1 MDNMYF
7 KEDLTMFY
15 YGMNNTI
22 TESKSISNMESNNN
36 KNEELNK
43 MRQLRESADRSMKQF
58 PKFMNKVKTYFIV
71 EGMMFTI
78 DQAMKED
85 TNISYDRNICRN
97 ILENY
102 VNDHNPELVLKAMEE
117 KTMYL
122 SSMAKVIREEVEAV
136 EEGCNKADSDTFNIK
151 TSTNTD
157 FFDKLNMMT
166 NDQLSKSIHNSVLK
180 ATQDFVEGVTKD
192 KENMK
197 ETAEKI
203 KAKVDELKTDD
214 EQVKESYYRA
224 YENRIKTSRKERP
237 KNLLESV
244 IVSLSENAHRDEVLK
259 EAFINEGK
267 TNLDK
272 IMNVATGVYVTLEA
286 MNSSR
291 LQVMDKR
298 IFNEVLTSLN
308 KK

>member
-1 MDNMYF
+1 
-7 KEDLTMFY
+7 MFY
-15 YGMNNTI
+15 YSMNNTI
-22 TESKSISNMESNNN
+22 TESKSISNMESNNK

-237 KNLLESV
+237 KNLLETV
-244 IVSLSENAHRDEVLK
+244 IVSLSENAHRNEVLK

-272 IMNVATGVYVTLEA
+272 IMNVATGIYVTLEA

-298 IFNEVLTSLN
+298 LFNEVLTSLS

>member
-1 MDNMYF
+1 
-7 KEDLTMFY
+7 MFY
-15 YGMNNTI
+15 YSMDNTI
-22 TESKSISNMESNNN
+22 AESKSISNMESSNK

-58 PKFMNKVKTYFIV
+58 PKFINKVKTYFIV

-78 DQAMKED
+78 DQAMKGD
-85 TNISYDRNICRN
+85 TNISYDKNICRN

-102 VNDHNPELVLKAMEE
+102 VNTHNPELVLKTMEE

-122 SSMAKVIREEVEAV
+122 SNMAKVIREEVEAV

-214 EQVKESYYRA
+214 EQVKESYYRT
-224 YENRIKTSRKERP
+224 YENRIKANRRARS

-244 IVSLSENAHRDEVLK
+244 VVSLSENAHRDEVLK
-259 EAFINEGK
+259 EAFITEGK

-291 LQVMDKR
+291 LQVMDKK
-298 IFNEVLTSLN
+298 IFNEVLTSLS

>member
-1 MDNMYF
+1 
-7 KEDLTMFY
+7 MFY

-22 TESKSISNMESNNN
+22 TESKSISNMESNNK

-224 YENRIKTSRKERP
+224 YENRIKISRKERP
-237 KNLLESV
+237 KNLLETV
-244 IVSLSENAHRDEVLK
+244 VVSLSENAHRDEVLK

>member
-1 MDNMYF
+1 
-7 KEDLTMFY
+7 MFY

-22 TESKSISNMESNNN
+22 TESKSISNMESNNK

-136 EEGCNKADSDTFNIK
+136 EEGCNKADSDAFNIK

-237 KNLLESV
+237 KNLLETV
-244 IVSLSENAHRDEVLK
+244 VVSLSENAHRDEVLK

-298 IFNEVLTSLN
+298 AFNEVLTSLN

>member
-1 MDNMYF
+1 
-7 KEDLTMFY
+7 MFY

-22 TESKSISNMESNNN
+22 TESKSISNMESNNK

-237 KNLLESV
+237 KNLLETV
-244 IVSLSENAHRDEVLK
+244 VVSLSENAHRDEVLK

-298 IFNEVLTSLN
+298 VFNEVLTSLN

>member
-1 MDNMYF
+1 
-7 KEDLTMFY
+7 MFY

-22 TESKSISNMESNNN
+22 TESKSISNMESNNK
-36 KNEELNK
+36 KNEELHK
-43 MRQLRESADRSMKQF
+43 MRQLRESTDRSMKQF

-85 TNISYDRNICRN
+85 VNISYDRNICRN

-180 ATQDFVEGVTKD
+180 ATQDFVEGVSKD

-298 IFNEVLTSLN
+298 IFNEVLTSLS

>member
-1 MDNMYF
+1 
-7 KEDLTMFY
+7 MFY

-22 TESKSISNMESNNN
+22 TESKSISNMESNNK

-43 MRQLRESADRSMKQF
+43 MRRLRESADRSMKQF

-78 DQAMKED
+78 DQAMKEE

-122 SSMAKVIREEVEAV
+122 SSMAKVIREE
-136 EEGCNKADSDTFNIK
+136 GRNKADSDTFNIK

-180 ATQDFVEGVTKD
+180 ATQDFVEGVAKD

-298 IFNEVLTSLN
+298 VFNEVLTSLS

>member
-1 MDNMYF
+1 
-7 KEDLTMFY
+7 MFY
-15 YGMNNTI
+15 YSMNNTI
-22 TESKSISNMESNNN
+22 TESKSISNMESNNK

-237 KNLLESV
+237 KNLLETV
-244 IVSLSENAHRDEVLK
+244 IVSLSENAHRNEVLK

-272 IMNVATGVYVTLEA
+272 IMNVATGIYVTLEA

-298 IFNEVLTSLN
+298 VFNEVLTSLS

>member
-1 MDNMYF
+1 
-7 KEDLTMFY
+7 MFY

-22 TESKSISNMESNNN
+22 TESKSISNMESNNK

-136 EEGCNKADSDTFNIK
+136 EEGCNKQILIHLILRLLLIQIS
-151 TSTNTD
+151 
-157 FFDKLNMMT
+157 
-166 NDQLSKSIHNSVLK
+166 SIN
-180 ATQDFVEGVTKD
+180 
-192 KENMK
+192 
-197 ETAEKI
+197 
-203 KAKVDELKTDD
+203 
-214 EQVKESYYRA
+214 
-224 YENRIKTSRKERP
+224 
-237 KNLLESV
+237 
-244 IVSLSENAHRDEVLK
+244 
-259 EAFINEGK
+259 
-267 TNLDK
+267 
-272 IMNVATGVYVTLEA
+272 
-286 MNSSR
+286 
-291 LQVMDKR
+291 
-298 IFNEVLTSLN
+298 
-308 KK
+308 

>member
-1 MDNMYF
+1 
-7 KEDLTMFY
+7 MFY

-22 TESKSISNMESNNN
+22 TESKSISNMESNNK

-43 MRQLRESADRSMKQF
+43 MRQLRESADRPMKQF

-237 KNLLESV
+237 KNLLETV
-244 IVSLSENAHRDEVLK
+244 VVSLSENAHRDEVLK

-298 IFNEVLTSLN
+298 VFNEVLTSLN

>member
-1 MDNMYF
+1 
-7 KEDLTMFY
+7 MFY
-15 YGMNNTI
+15 YSMNNTI
-22 TESKSISNMESNNN
+22 TESKSISNMESNNK

-244 IVSLSENAHRDEVLK
+244 IVSLSENAHRNEVLK

-272 IMNVATGVYVTLEA
+272 IMNVATGIYVTLEA

-298 IFNEVLTSLN
+298 VFNEVLTSLN

>member
-1 MDNMYF
+1 
-7 KEDLTMFY
+7 MFY

>member
-1 MDNMYF
+1 
-7 KEDLTMFY
+7 MFY

-22 TESKSISNMESNNN
+22 TESKSISNMESNNK

-136 EEGCNKADSDTFNIK
+136 EEGCDKADSDTFNIK

-166 NDQLSKSIHNSVLK
+166 NDQLSKTIHNSVLK

-224 YENRIKTSRKERP
+224 YENRIRTSRKERP

-244 IVSLSENAHRDEVLK
+244 IVSLSENAHRNEVLK

-298 IFNEVLTSLN
+298 VFNEVLTSLN

>member
-1 MDNMYF
+1 
-7 KEDLTMFY
+7 MFY
-15 YGMNNTI
+15 YSMNNTI
-22 TESKSISNMESNNN
+22 TESKSISNMESNNK

-224 YENRIKTSRKERP
+224 YENRIKASRKERP

-244 IVSLSENAHRDEVLK
+244 IISLSENAHRNEVLK

-272 IMNVATGVYVTLEA
+272 IMNVATGIYVTLEA

-298 IFNEVLTSLN
+298 VFNEVLTSLS

>member
-1 MDNMYF
+1 
-7 KEDLTMFY
+7 MFY
-15 YGMNNTI
+15 YSMNNTI
-22 TESKSISNMESNNN
+22 TESKSISNMESNNK

-43 MRQLRESADRSMKQF
+43 MRQLRESSDMSMKQF

-244 IVSLSENAHRDEVLK
+244 IVSLSENAHRNEVLK

>member
-1 MDNMYF
+1 
-7 KEDLTMFY
+7 MFY
-15 YGMNNTI
+15 YSMDNTI
-22 TESKSISNMESNNN
+22 AESKSISNMESSNK

-43 MRQLRESADRSMKQF
+43 MRQLRESADRSIKQF

-78 DQAMKED
+78 DQAMKGD
-85 TNISYDRNICRN
+85 TNISYDKNICRN

-122 SSMAKVIREEVEAV
+122 SNMAKVIREEVEAV

-180 ATQDFVEGVTKD
+180 ATQDFVEGVAKD

-203 KAKVDELKTDD
+203 KAKVDDLKTDD
-214 EQVKESYYRA
+214 EQVKESYYRT
-224 YENRIKTSRKERP
+224 YENRIKASRRSRP

-244 IVSLSENAHRDEVLK
+244 VVSLSENAHRDEVLK
-259 EAFINEGK
+259 EAFITEGK

-291 LQVMDKR
+291 LQVMDKKV
-298 IFNEVLTSLN
+298 FNEVLTSLN

>member
-1 MDNMYF
+1 
-7 KEDLTMFY
+7 MFY

-22 TESKSISNMESNNN
+22 TESKSISNMESNNK

-43 MRQLRESADRSMKQF
+43 MRRLRESADRSMKQF

-78 DQAMKED
+78 DQAMKEE

-180 ATQDFVEGVTKD
+180 ATQDFVEGVAKD

-298 IFNEVLTSLN
+298 VFNEVLTSLS

>member
-1 MDNMYF
+1 
-7 KEDLTMFY
+7 MFY

-22 TESKSISNMESNNN
+22 TESKSISNMESNDK

-237 KNLLESV
+237 KNLLETV
-244 IVSLSENAHRDEVLK
+244 IVSLSENAHRNEVLK

-272 IMNVATGVYVTLEA
+272 IMNVATGIYVTLEA

-298 IFNEVLTSLN
+298 VFNEVLTSLN

>member
-1 MDNMYF
+1 
-7 KEDLTMFY
+7 MFY

-22 TESKSISNMESNNN
+22 TESKSISNMESNNK

-43 MRQLRESADRSMKQF
+43 MRRLRESADRSMKQF

-237 KNLLESV
+237 KNLLETV
-244 IVSLSENAHRDEVLK
+244 VVSLSENAHRDEVLK

-298 IFNEVLTSLN
+298 VFNEVLTSLN

>member
-1 MDNMYF
+1 
-7 KEDLTMFY
+7 MFY

-22 TESKSISNMESNNN
+22 TESKSISNMESNDK

-43 MRQLRESADRSMKQF
+43 MRQLRENVDRSMKQF

-78 DQAMKED
+78 DQAMRED
-85 TNISYDRNICRN
+85 ANISYDRNICRN

-298 IFNEVLTSLN
+298 VFNEVLTSLN

>member
-1 MDNMYF
+1 
-7 KEDLTMFY
+7 MFY

-22 TESKSISNMESNNN
+22 TESKSISNMESNN
-36 KNEELNK
+36 KRNEELNK
-43 MRQLRESADRSMKQF
+43 MRQLRESADKSIKQF

-85 TNISYDRNICRN
+85 INISYDRNICRN

-122 SSMAKVIREEVEAV
+122 SNMAKVIREEVEAV

-180 ATQDFVEGVTKD
+180 ATQDFVEGVAKD

-214 EQVKESYYRA
+214 EQVKESYYKA

-259 EAFINEGK
+259 EAFITEGK

-291 LQVMDKR
+291 LQVMDKKV
-298 IFNEVLTSLN
+298 FNEVMTSIN

>member
-1 MDNMYF
+1 
-7 KEDLTMFY
+7 MFY
-15 YGMNNTI
+15 YSMNNTI
-22 TESKSISNMESNNN
+22 TESKSISNMESNDK

-102 VNDHNPELVLKAMEE
+102 VNDRNPELVLKAMEE

-237 KNLLESV
+237 KNLLETV
-244 IVSLSENAHRDEVLK
+244 IVSLSENAHRNEVLK

-298 IFNEVLTSLN
+298 VFNEVLTSLN

>member
-1 MDNMYF
+1 
-7 KEDLTMFY
+7 MFY

-237 KNLLESV
+237 KNLLETV
-244 IVSLSENAHRDEVLK
+244 VVSLSENAHRDEVLK

-298 IFNEVLTSLN
+298 VFNEVLTSLN

>member
-1 MDNMYF
+1 
-7 KEDLTMFY
+7 MFY
-15 YGMNNTI
+15 YSMNNTI
-22 TESKSISNMESNNN
+22 TESKSISNMENNN
-36 KNEELNK
+36 KKNEELNK

-102 VNDHNPELVLKAMEE
+102 VNDRNPELVLKAMEE

-136 EEGCNKADSDTFNIK
+136 EEGCNKADSDTFSIK

>member
-1 MDNMYF
+1 
-7 KEDLTMFY
+7 MFY
-15 YGMNNTI
+15 YSMNNTI
-22 TESKSISNMESNNN
+22 TESKSISNMESNNK

-244 IVSLSENAHRDEVLK
+244 IVSLSENAHRNEVLK

-272 IMNVATGVYVTLEA
+272 IMNVATGIYVTLEA

>member
-1 MDNMYF
+1 
-7 KEDLTMFY
+7 MFY
-15 YGMNNTI
+15 YSMNNTI
-22 TESKSISNMESNNN
+22 TESKSISNMESNNK

-78 DQAMKED
+78 DQAMKKD

-102 VNDHNPELVLKAMEE
+102 VNDHNPELVLKSMEE

-244 IVSLSENAHRDEVLK
+244 IISLSENAHRNEVLK

-272 IMNVATGVYVTLEA
+272 IMNVATGIYVTLEA

-298 IFNEVLTSLN
+298 VFNEVLTSLN

>member
-1 MDNMYF
+1 
-7 KEDLTMFY
+7 MFY

-22 TESKSISNMESNNN
+22 TESKSISNMESNNK

-43 MRQLRESADRSMKQF
+43 MRRLRESADRSMKQF

-78 DQAMKED
+78 DQAMKEE

-122 SSMAKVIREEVEAV
+122 SSMAKVIREEVVAV
-136 EEGCNKADSDTFNIK
+136 EERSNNADSDTFNIK

-180 ATQDFVEGVTKD
+180 ATQDFVEGVAKD

-298 IFNEVLTSLN
+298 VFNEVLTSLS

>member
-1 MDNMYF
+1 
-7 KEDLTMFY
+7 MFY
-15 YGMNNTI
+15 YSMNNTI
-22 TESKSISNMESNNN
+22 TESKSISNMESNDK

-224 YENRIKTSRKERP
+224 YENRIKASRKERP

-244 IVSLSENAHRDEVLK
+244 IISLSENAHRNEVLK

-272 IMNVATGVYVTLEA
+272 IMNVATGIYVTLEA

-298 IFNEVLTSLN
+298 VFNEVLTSLN

>member
-1 MDNMYF
+1 
-7 KEDLTMFY
+7 MFY
-15 YGMNNTI
+15 YSMNNTI
-22 TESKSISNMESNNN
+22 TESKSISNMESNNK

-78 DQAMKED
+78 DQAMKKD

-102 VNDHNPELVLKAMEE
+102 VNDHNPELVLKSMEE

-224 YENRIKTSRKERP
+224 YENRIKASRKERP

-244 IVSLSENAHRDEVLK
+244 IISLSENAHRNEVLK

-272 IMNVATGVYVTLEA
+272 IMNVATGIYVTLEA

-298 IFNEVLTSLN
+298 VFNEVLTSLN

>member
-1 MDNMYF
+1 
-7 KEDLTMFY
+7 MFY
-15 YGMNNTI
+15 YSMNNTI
-22 TESKSISNMESNNN
+22 TESKSISNMESNNK

-78 DQAMKED
+78 DQAMKKD

-102 VNDHNPELVLKAMEE
+102 VNDHNPELVLKSMEE

-244 IVSLSENAHRDEVLK
+244 IISLSENAHRNEVLK

>member
-1 MDNMYF
+1 
-7 KEDLTMFY
+7 MFY

-22 TESKSISNMESNNN
+22 TESKSISNMESNNK

-237 KNLLESV
+237 KNLLETV
-244 IVSLSENAHRDEVLK
+244 VVSLSENAHRDEVLK

>member
-1 MDNMYF
+1 
-7 KEDLTMFY
+7 MFY
-15 YGMNNTI
+15 YSMNNTI
-22 TESKSISNMESNNN
+22 TESKSISNMESNNK

-78 DQAMKED
+78 DQAMKKD

-166 NDQLSKSIHNSVLK
+166 NDQLSKSIHNSILK

-244 IVSLSENAHRDEVLK
+244 IISLSENAHRNEVLK

-272 IMNVATGVYVTLEA
+272 IMNVATGIYVTLEA

-291 LQVMDKR
+291 LQVMGKR

>member
-1 MDNMYF
+1 
-7 KEDLTMFY
+7 MFY
-15 YGMNNTI
+15 CSMNNTI
-22 TESKSISNMESNNN
+22 SESKSISNMENNDK
-36 KNEELNK
+36 KNEELSK
-43 MRQLRESADRSMKQF
+43 MRQLRESADKSMKQF

-78 DQAMKED
+78 DQAMKGD

-180 ATQDFVEGVTKD
+180 ATQDFVEGVAKD

-214 EQVKESYYRA
+214 EQVKESYYRT
-224 YENRIKTSRKERP
+224 YENRIKASRRARP

-244 IVSLSENAHRDEVLK
+244 VVSLSENAHRDEVLK
-259 EAFINEGK
+259 EAFITEGK

-272 IMNVATGVYVTLEA
+272 IMNVSTGVYVTLEA

-291 LQVMDKR
+291 LQVMDKKV
-298 IFNEVLTSLN
+298 FNEVLTSLN

>member
-1 MDNMYF
+1 MY
-7 KEDLTMFY
+7 Y
-15 YGMNNTI
+15 NNNGTLV
-22 TESKSISNMESNNN
+22 ESQSVSNMENINN
-36 KNEELNK
+36 KNESLHK
-43 MRQLRESADRSMKQF
+43 MRQLRENADRSIRQF
-58 PKFMNKVKTYFIV
+58 PGFLNKVKTYFIV

-78 DQAMKED
+78 DQAMKND
-85 TNISYDRNICRN
+85 INISYDKNICRN

-122 SSMAKVIREEVEAV
+122 SNMAKVIREEVQTV

-180 ATQDFVEGVTKD
+180 ATQDFVEGVAKD

-214 EQVKESYYRA
+214 EQVKESYYRT
-224 YENRIKTSRKERP
+224 YENRVKANRRERP
-237 KNLLESV
+237 KNLLESIV
-244 IVSLSENAHRDEVLK
+244 ISVSENAHRNEVLK

-267 TNLDK
+267 TDLNKVMNL
-272 IMNVATGVYVTLEA
+272 ATGVYVTLEA
-286 MNSSR
+286 MNSTR

-298 IFNEVLTSLN
+298 VFNEVMVSIS

>member
-1 MDNMYF
+1 
-7 KEDLTMFY
+7 MFY
-15 YGMNNTI
+15 YSMNNTI
-22 TESKSISNMESNNN
+22 TESKSISNMESNDK

-78 DQAMKED
+78 DQAMKKD

-102 VNDHNPELVLKAMEE
+102 VNDHNPELVLKSMEE

-244 IVSLSENAHRDEVLK
+244 IVSLSENAHRNEVLK

>member
-1 MDNMYF
+1 
-7 KEDLTMFY
+7 MFY
-15 YGMNNTI
+15 YSMNNTI
-22 TESKSISNMESNNN
+22 TESKSISNMESNNK

-78 DQAMKED
+78 DQAMKKD

-102 VNDHNPELVLKAMEE
+102 VNDHNPELVLKSMEE

-244 IVSLSENAHRDEVLK
+244 IVSLSENAHRNEVLK

-272 IMNVATGVYVTLEA
+272 IMNVATGIYVTLEA

-298 IFNEVLTSLN
+298 VFNEVLTSLN

>member
-1 MDNMYF
+1 
-7 KEDLTMFY
+7 MFY
-15 YGMNNTI
+15 YSMNNTI
-22 TESKSISNMESNNN
+22 TESKSISNMESNNK

-78 DQAMKED
+78 DQAMKKD

-102 VNDHNPELVLKAMEE
+102 VNDHNPELVLKSMEE

-214 EQVKESYYRA
+214 EQVKESYYRV

-244 IVSLSENAHRDEVLK
+244 IISLSENAHRNEVLK

-272 IMNVATGVYVTLEA
+272 IMNVATGIYVTLEA

-298 IFNEVLTSLN
+298 VFNEVLTSLN

>member
-1 MDNMYF
+1 
-7 KEDLTMFY
+7 MFY

-22 TESKSISNMESNNN
+22 TESKSISNMESNNK

-43 MRQLRESADRSMKQF
+43 MRRLRESADRSMKQF

-78 DQAMKED
+78 DQAMKEE

-237 KNLLESV
+237 KNLLETV
-244 IVSLSENAHRDEVLK
+244 VVSLSENAHRDEVLK

-272 IMNVATGVYVTLEA
+272 IMNVTTGVYVTLEA

>member
-1 MDNMYF
+1 
-7 KEDLTMFY
+7 MFY

-22 TESKSISNMESNNN
+22 TESKSISNMESNN
-36 KNEELNK
+36 KKYEELNK

-203 KAKVDELKTDD
+203 KAKVDELKTNDD
-214 EQVKESYYRA
+214 QVKESYYRA

-237 KNLLESV
+237 KNLLETV
-244 IVSLSENAHRDEVLK
+244 IVSLSENAHRNEVLK
-259 EAFINEGK
+259 EAFITEGK

-291 LQVMDKR
+291 LKVMDKR
-298 IFNEVLTSLN
+298 VFNEVLTSLN